1 MDPGAEDE
9 AEQRA
14 AALHVKV
21 TDSTQVACSLD
32 GQLVHACSL
41 CVSACSGAACVHAH
55 AHTHMRANVMCVRIL
70 RVCGVARPRTRTHT
84 HTHTHTHTLS
94 HAHTHTLS
102 LSLSHT
108 HTQNLQLGA
117 ATQVDADTDFKV
129 KVDPATNSVSCALS
143 RKLRPELSVLVTGA
157 INGKKLTDATAH
169 RWGLQALYE
178 M

>member
-1 MDPGAEDE
+1 MC
-9 AEQRA
+9 
-14 AALHVKV
+14 VFC
-21 TDSTQVACSLD
+21 ACAGS
-32 GQLVHACSL
+32 LVHARALTLTLTLTLTLSL
-41 CVSACSGAACVHAH
+41 
-55 AHTHMRANVMCVRIL
+55 
-70 RVCGVARPRTRTHT
+70 
-84 HTHTHTHTLS
+84 THTHTLS
-94 HAHTHTLS
+94 LTHT
-102 LSLSHT
+102 HT

>member
-1 MDPGAEDE
+1 
-9 AEQRA
+9 
-14 AALHVKV
+14 
-21 TDSTQVACSLD
+21 
-32 GQLVHACSL
+32 
-41 CVSACSGAACVHAH
+41 
-55 AHTHMRANVMCVRIL
+55 
-70 RVCGVARPRTRTHT
+70 HT
-84 HTHTHTHTLS
+84 HTHT
-94 HAHTHTLS
+94 
-102 LSLSHT
+102 
-108 HTQNLQLGA
+108 QNWQLGA